1 MAAVHHPTIARHD
14 LDAASPG
21 RSGACLLT
29 AVCLL
34 LAALAGG
41 CAGGG
46 GSAARR
52 ELAASIAASGGLTP
66 VVLET
71 GPACPAPLVA
81 YGRNGPGGTLAVYL
95 EGDGQA
101 YRDRS
106 SPSDDPT
113 PADPVGLRLAARDP
127 GGKALYL
134 ARPGQYLSPEVLA
147 GLDPT
152 LWTTQRYVPR
162 TVACL
167 SAALDAAK
175 AVYGAD
181 SLRLVGYSGGGA
193 LAVLL
198 AAGRTDVVEL
208 VTVAANLDLA
218 AWSGLHGLALP
229 PQWQNPADI
238 ASVVA
243 HIRQTHIAGA
253 QDANTPPWLCR
264 RFLSRLGDTSRA
276 RCLVLDGADHHHGL
290 AEVWPGVAAD
300 QPGQPAP

>member
-1 MAAVHHPTIARHD
+1 MAAVHHPTIARHG

-21 RSGACLLT
+21 RSGACLLA

-52 ELAASIAASGGLTP
+52 DLATAIAVSGALTP

-71 GPACPAPLVA
+71 GSACPVPLAA

-101 YRDRS
+101 YRDRL
-106 SPSDDPT
+106 SPSEDPT
-113 PADPVGLRLAARDP
+113 PADPVGLRLAAGDP

-134 ARPGQYLSPEVLA
+134 ARPGQYLSPQVLA
-147 GLDPT
+147 NLNPA
-152 LWTTQRYVPR
+152 LWTTERYTAQ

-175 AVYGAD
+175 VVYGVET
-181 SLRLVGYSGGGA
+181 LRLVGYSGGGA

-198 AAGRTDVVEL
+198 AAGRTDVVGL
-208 VTVAANLDLA
+208 TTVAANLDLA
-218 AWSGLHGLALP
+218 AWAELHGLALP
-229 PQWQNPADI
+229 LQWRNPVDVAP
-238 ASVVA
+238 AVA
-243 HIRQTHIAGA
+243 HIPQTHLAGSK
-253 QDANTPPWLCR
+253 DANTPPWLCR
-264 RFLSRLGDTSRA
+264 RFLSRLGDASRA

-290 AEVWPGVAAD
+290 AQAWPGVAVD
-300 QPGQPAP
+300 RPGQPAP

>member
-1 MAAVHHPTIARHD
+1 MAAVHHPAIARHG
-14 LDAASPG
+14 LAPARPG
-21 RSGACLLT
+21 RSGTCLLA

-41 CAGGG
+41 CAGVA

-52 ELAASIAASGGLTP
+52 DLAAAIAASGALTP

-71 GPACPAPLVA
+71 GPVCPAPLVA

-106 SPSDDPT
+106 RPSDDPT

-127 GGKALYL
+127 GGKVLYL
-134 ARPGQYLSPEVLA
+134 ARPGQYLASEVLA
-147 GLDPT
+147 GLDPA
-152 LWTTQRYVPR
+152 LWTTQRYAPR

-181 SLRLVGYSGGGA
+181 GLRLIGYSGGGA

-198 AAGRTDVVEL
+198 AAERTDVVEL

-218 AWSGLHGLALP
+218 AWAGLHGLSLP
-229 PQWQNPADI
+229 PQWHNPADV
-238 ASVVA
+238 APAVA
-243 HIRQTHIAGA
+243 HLPQTHISGSN
-253 QDANTPPWLCR
+253 DANTPPWLCR
-264 RFLSRLGDTSRA
+264 RFLSRLGDASRA

-290 AEVWPGVAAD
+290 AEAWPGVAAGG
-300 QPGQPAP
+300 PGRPSP